1 MNSRPVNLLVL
12 LYLFFAGSCYG
23 EEVRSVNNSPRLTLT
38 AEEQA
43 WVDAHPVIRVA
54 SDPDYAPFQFRN
66 DAGKSVGVANDYLE
80 VIAQRLGIRFE
91 YILPGSWAQALLMM
105 KNHEADMVAV
115 ATETPERLAY
125 MRFTKPYVDFPD
137 VIITR
142 SGEKVS
148 SLEELH
154 GRHLATIKGF
164 GINEFL
170 RENHPQIE
178 LRMVPDIQTLLGRI
192 STGEMDAG
200 VLNLATTSYAIG
212 KWKIT
217 NLHISSLTDFSYKL
231 ALASR
236 RDWPML
242 NRLLSKA
249 LATITEEE
257 RQRVFRKWI
266 TITSPGDEKK
276 VKKIQL
282 TAKEREWLDEHPVI
296 TAAADPNWPP
306 VEYLDRNKKFTGMA
320 ADYIKLVEQR
330 LGIRIEVVPHETWS
344 ESLESARERK
354 VAVLTAAASTPD
366 RDKYLSFTRPYL
378 ELPAS
383 IIINDDTHGISS
395 MADLSGKRVAVVK
408 NYASHDFLERM
419 HPELNLLPVADVS
432 NGLYAVSYGE
442 VDAFI
447 ANVATASF
455 YIEKLAIQNLRVA
468 GESGFTYKLG
478 VASRNDWPI
487 LNRLLQKSVA
497 SISNEERQ
505 SIYRKWVGL
514 KPEAWKPTREQLIGF
529 AAALIIIGFGITLIW
544 NRQLRKTVDF
554 RTQALRV
561 SEEEARLARE
571 TAEQA
576 NRAKTDFL
584 AAASHDLR
592 QPLHAMSL
600 QIGQLKDSLQDKKA
614 EQILEQISNSQFA
627 LSDILNALLDI
638 SHLDAGTLKPN
649 YFHFPL
655 AQLFTRLEN
664 EFTPQA
670 QERGIKL
677 RIRTTGAWLYS
688 DATLLYRVL
697 ANLVDNAVKYTRTP
711 GVLIA
716 ARKFGTKW
724 RIEVWDCGPGISD
737 EHQQKIFEEFVQ
749 LENPGRDRRRGLGL
763 GLAIVQRLN
772 KLLGHQLTLS
782 SRSGYGSCF
791 RLEVQ
796 GGAPIPQQSGER
808 LTGEERGYRLQ
819 GAVVLVVDDDP
830 EVLSA
835 TRDLLTGWQCA
846 VVTAASLEEAVEVTA
861 DEEID
866 MIIADYR
873 LADGHTGLDVI
884 ETLNNHNN
892 NSKNKNGNG
901 KSKAVIITGDVNP
914 EELSKLRNGDYLV
927 LSKPV
932 LPMTLRS
939 TLHQLMMD

>member
-1 MNSRPVNLLVL
+1 MSLIRVFLIVFLYVL
-12 LYLFFAGSCYG
+12 SAATCPA
-23 EEVRSVNNSPRLTLT
+23 EEVLPPHGSPKLTLT
-38 AEEQA
+38 AEEQS
-43 WVDAHPVIRVA
+43 WIDAHPVIRVA
-54 SDPDYAPFQFRN
+54 SDPDYAPFQFTS
-66 DAGKSVGVANDYLE
+66 DVGESVGVANDYLAL
-80 VIAQRLGIRFE
+80 ISQRLGIRFE
-91 YILPGSWAQALLMM
+91 YKQPDSWAQALQML

-115 ATETPERLAY
+115 ATQTPERLAY
-125 MRFTKPYVDFPD
+125 MRFTDPYVDFPD

-154 GRHLATIKGF
+154 GRHLLTIKGF

-170 RENHPQIE
+170 REHHPQIE
-178 LRMVPDIQTLLGRI
+178 LRMAEDVQTLLGRI
-192 STGEMDAG
+192 STGEEDAG

-242 NRLLSKA
+242 NRLLTKA

-276 VKKIQL
+276 VKKLQL
-282 TAKEREWLDEHPVI
+282 TKQERQWLDEHPVI
-296 TAAADPNWPP
+296 TAASDPDWPP

-330 LGIRIEVVPHETWS
+330 LGIRIEVVPHKTWS

-366 RDKYLSFTRPYL
+366 RDKYLSFTDPYL

-383 IIINDDTHGISS
+383 IIINDDTRGISS

-408 NYASHDFLERM
+408 NYASHDFLERI
-419 HPELNLLPVADVS
+419 HPELELLPVADMS
-432 NGLYAVSYGE
+432 SGLYAVSYGE

-455 YIEKLAIQNLRVA
+455 YIEKQAIQNLRVA
-468 GESGFTYKLG
+468 GESGFIYKIG
-478 VASRNDWPI
+478 IASRSDWPV
-487 LNRLLQKSVA
+487 LHRLLQKSVA
-497 SISNEERQ
+497 SISREERQ
-505 SIYRKWVGL
+505 AIYRKWVGL
-514 KPEAWKPTREQLIGF
+514 KPELWKPTQEQLIAF
-529 AAALIIIGFGITLIW
+529 AVALIIIGFGITLIW
-544 NRQLRKTVDF
+544 NRQLRKTVEF
-554 RTQALRV
+554 RTQELRA
-561 SEEEARLARE
+561 SEEEARVARE
-571 TAEQA
+571 TAEKA

-592 QPLHAMSL
+592 QPMHAMSL
-600 QIGQLKDSLQDKKA
+600 QIGQLKDSLQDSKS
-614 EQILEQISNSQFA
+614 EEILDQISNSQFA

-638 SHLDAGTLKPN
+638 SHLDAGILKPN
-649 YFHFPL
+649 PTNFPL

-670 QERGIKL
+670 RESGVKL
-677 RIRTTGAWLYS
+677 RVRSTNAWLYS

-697 ANLVDNAVKYTRTP
+697 ANLVDNAVKHTRTQ

-716 ARKFGTKW
+716 ARKRGNNW
-724 RIEVWDCGPGISD
+724 RIEVWDCGPGIPL
-737 EHQQKIFEEFVQ
+737 EQQRAIFEEFVQ
-749 LENPGRDRRRGLGL
+749 LDNPGRDRRKGLGL
-763 GLAIVQRLN
+763 GLSIVQRLN
-772 KLLGHQLTLS
+772 QLLGHQLSLV
-782 SRSGYGSCF
+782 SRNGYGSCF

-796 GGAPIPQQSGER
+796 EGAPIPQQSGER

-830 EVLSA
+830 DVLIA
-835 TRDLLTGWQCA
+835 TRNLLTGWQCA
-846 VVTAASLEEAVEVTA
+846 VVTAGSLDEAVEVAA
-861 DEEID
+861 DEDID

-873 LADGHTGLDVI
+873 LADGYTGLDVI
-884 ETLNNHNN
+884 EALNKRNN
-892 NSKNKNGNG
+892 NYKNNNGNG
-901 KSKAVIITGDVNP
+901 KSKAVIITGDVNS
-914 EELSKLRNGDYLV
+914 EELNRLREGQYPV

-932 LPMTLRS
+932 APVTLRS
-939 TLHQLMMD
+939 TLHRLMTS